1 MIVFDIDDESRT
13 GVIILR
19 PNHSWSW
26 RANLIFLSILMGVS
40 LSIAVGFF
48 LLGAWVI
55 LPFSLLEM
63 TFLAIC
69 IHYCVKQCARQEVI
83 TISDYEVLIE
93 RGVKSPSQQLTF
105 QRVWAKF
112 FVESPRHPWDP
123 VSLFIR
129 SHGKESEIGSF
140 LNRRDKLYLVGLLK
154 RVVPA

>member
-1 MIVFDIDDESRT
+1 MVVFDIDDDSRT

-40 LSIAVGFF
+40 FSIAVGF
-48 LLGAWVI
+48 LLAGAWVI

-63 TFLAIC
+63 TFLALC

-83 TISDYEVLIE
+83 TVSDYEVVIE
-93 RGVKSPSQQLTF
+93 RGIKSASEQLSF

-123 VSLFIR
+123 VALFIR
-129 SHGKESEIGSF
+129 SHGEEFEIGSF
-140 LNRRDKLYLVGLLK
+140 LNNSDKQNLVGLLK